1 MEVSCNDYNVLWLAE
16 VDSTNNYLKE
26 WLRQEPLEEG
36 TTVVADYQVRG
47 RGQRGNGW
55 SSEKGKNLLFSLLL
69 YPKRIKVNEQF
80 ILSRIAS
87 LAVKR
92 VLDRFTDDIR
102 IKWPNDIYWKEKKIA
117 GMLIENDLL
126 RGEITRSVVGIG
138 INVNQQRFP
147 DELPNPVS
155 LWQITGMEHDR
166 TQLLE
171 AFLQEFFSLYGG
183 LRERL
188 WEGNEKLAE
197 FDVGQTRSRD
207 RVRGRH
213 DSGGELDVEWIRWHE
228 GQPETIATAYMSSLY
243 RKDGYH
249 WYEDHNGRFQAAI
262 QEVMPSGHLVLRTL
276 DRGELRCYAF
286 KEVAYVNP

>member
-1 MEVSCNDYNVLWLAE
+1 MELSGNDCNVVWLEE

-26 WLRQEPLEEG
+26 WLCREPLVEG
-36 TTVVADYQVRG
+36 TTVVADYQARG

-55 SSEKGKNLLFSLLL
+55 SSDKGENLLFSLLL
-69 YPKRIKVNEQF
+69 HPKSVKANEQF

-102 IKWPNDIYWKEKKIA
+102 IKWPNDIYWKEEKIA

-126 RGEITRSVVGIG
+126 GRKITHSVVGIG
-138 INVNQQRFP
+138 INVNQQSFP
-147 DELPNPVS
+147 TELPNPVS

-171 AFLQEFFSLYGG
+171 AFLQEFFALYGG
-183 LRERL
+183 QQNKLREVY
-188 WEGNEKLAE
+188 ENCTEFGTKQAGVGNELRN
-197 FDVGQTRSRD
+197 VID
-207 RVRGRH
+207 R
-213 DSGGELDVEWIRWHE
+213 
-228 GQPETIATAYMSSLY
+228 AYMASLY
-243 RKDGYH
+243 RAEGYH

-276 DRGELRCYAF
+276 NDGEIRRYAF
-286 KEVAYVNP
+286 KEVAYVTP

>member
-1 MEVSCNDYNVLWLAE
+1 MERSGNDYNVVWLEE

-26 WLRQEPLEEG
+26 WFRREPLGEG
-36 TTVVADYQVRG
+36 TTVVADYQTRG

-55 SSEKGKNLLFSLLL
+55 SSEKGENLLFSLLL
-69 YPKRIKVNEQF
+69 YPKGIKANEQF

-87 LAVKR
+87 LAVKW
-92 VLDRFTDDIR
+92 VLDRFTGDIC
-102 IKWPNDIYWKEKKIA
+102 IKWPNDIYWGEKKIA

-126 RGEITRSVVGIG
+126 RGEVTRSVVGIG
-138 INVNQQRFP
+138 INVNQRRFP
-147 DELPNPVS
+147 AELPNPVS
-155 LWQITGMEHDR
+155 LRQITGVEHDR
-166 TQLLE
+166 ARLLE

-197 FDVGQTRSRD
+197 LGVGQAGSRD

-213 DSGGELDVEWIRWHE
+213 DNGGELDVGRVGSREEQWE
-228 GQPETIATAYMSSLY
+228 VIACAYMASLY
-243 RKDGYH
+243 RKDGYY

-262 QEVMPSGHLVLRTL
+262 QEVMPSGHLVLKTL
-276 DRGELRCYAF
+276 NRGEVRRYAF
-286 KEVAYVNP
+286 KEVVYVSS